1 MFQNQRRQTTQ
12 VGKFERLP
20 NLNDIAFLQE
30 QSRQKVTRTCE
41 IAWQNSSAG
50 TLYRL
55 LCTCKQNSFEP
66 AWELFTGEGRN
77 EVEVWTYQTTDVA
90 LILNLVLSEAT
101 DSMTDAIGH
110 AALLGESN
118 DRNTGMSS
126 SYSTSLLGLQS
137 LQSTGHRIPAFQTL
151 AGKKAPTME
160 GKLED
165 MPIPTLLQSMNMGSM
180 TGKVVVTDDM
190 NQSEL
195 FFDGGDLVHA
205 TCLNFKGDLAITELV
220 TWETGKFFFFK
231 DEKTDQHTVKKRLDG
246 ILMEAVTL
254 LDQSRYLFNSG
265 LKMEHFLAKKYPNMT
280 EAEFEKKI
288 RDAAPHELAPQ
299 KEFYIKLDGNQ
310 TLFDILREK
319 PMPKKDWV
327 PVMFNLIQCDL
338 IELRDTPLR
347 PDKTKLLQATVL
359 DRIAIDNIVRSLKRS
374 DTNILSYPA
383 FQYFLEMEFSRYQ
396 LFGTPFCVVIFD
408 MWMLG
413 QGQQEPQPLPV
424 QALAEA
430 TKRIN
435 NLKRTIDLMAH
446 FETFNYGLLLP
457 NTELASAAILCHR
470 ILEVL
475 NGSPLMMGMDQRRAA
490 VSFGIAG
497 VPEDCRDISL
507 LLSAAK
513 VAKNVAQQS
522 EFPIIMFKDLQ
533 APGT

>member
-1 MFQNQRRQTTQ
+1 MFNNQRRQTTQ
-12 VGKFERLP
+12 VGRFERLP
-20 NLNDIAFLQE
+20 NLNDIAFLQD
-30 QSRQKVTRTCE
+30 QSRGKVGRACE
-41 IAWQNSSAG
+41 LAWQSPKSP
-50 TLYRL
+50 LVYRL
-55 LCTCKQNSFEP
+55 LCTCRQNSFEP
-66 AWELFTGEGRN
+66 SWELLTGEGRN

-90 LILNLVLSEAT
+90 LILNLVLSEST
-101 DSMTDAIGH
+101 DSISDAIDH
-110 AALLGESN
+110 AALLGESA

-137 LQSTGHRIPAFQTL
+137 VHSTGHKLPSFQTL

-165 MPIPTLLQSMNMGSM
+165 MPIPTLLQSMNMGGM
-180 TGKVVVTDDM
+180 TGKVVITDEM

-231 DEKTDQHTVKKRLDG
+231 DEKSDQRTVKKRLDG

-254 LDQSRYLFNSG
+254 LDQSRYLFNTG
-265 LKMEHFLAKKYPNMT
+265 LKMDLYIAKKYPNLS
-280 EAEFEKKI
+280 EAEFEAKI
-288 RDAAPHELAPQ
+288 REAAPHDLAPQ
-299 KEFYIKLDGNQ
+299 KEFYVKLDGNQ

-319 PMPKKDWV
+319 PMPKRDWV
-327 PVMFNLIQCDL
+327 PVMFNLMQCDL
-338 IELRDTPLR
+338 IELRETPLR

-359 DRIAIDNIVRSLKRS
+359 DRVAIDNIFRSLKRS
-374 DTNILSYPA
+374 DTNVISYPA
-383 FQYFLEMEFSRYQ
+383 FQFFLEMEYNRYQ

-408 MWMLG
+408 MWMVG
-413 QGQQEPQPLPV
+413 VGKQEPLPV

-430 TKRIN
+430 SKRIN
-435 NLKRTIDLMAH
+435 NLKRSIDIMAH

-457 NTELASAAILCHR
+457 NTETASAAILCHR

-475 NGSPLMMGMDQRRAA
+475 NGSPLMMGMDQRKAA
-490 VSFGIAG
+490 LSFGIAG

-522 EFPIIMFKDLQ
+522 EFPIVMFKDLQ
-533 APGT
+533 APT

>member
-1 MFQNQRRQTTQ
+1 MFQNQRRQTTEI
-12 VGKFERLP
+12 GRFERLP
-20 NLNDIAFLQE
+20 NLNDISFLQE
-30 QSRQKVTRTCE
+30 QARQKGPRTCE
-41 IAWQNSSAG
+41 IAWHSGKTN
-50 TLYRL
+50 LYRL

-66 AWELFTGEGRN
+66 AWELLTGEGRN
-77 EVEVWTYQTTDVA
+77 EVEIWTYQTTDVA

-101 DSMTDAIGH
+101 DTISDATGQ
-110 AALLGESN
+110 AALLGESGE
-118 DRNTGMSS
+118 RNTGMSA

-137 LQSTGHRIPAFQTL
+137 LHSTGHKIPAFQTMS
-151 AGKKAPTME
+151 GQKAPTME

-180 TGKVVVTDDM
+180 TGKVVITDNL

-231 DEKTDQHTVKKRLDG
+231 DEKTDQRTVKKRLDG

-254 LDQSRYLFNSG
+254 LDQSKYLFNSG
-265 LKMEHFLAKKYPNMT
+265 LKMEHFLAKKHPNMSET
-280 EAEFEKKI
+280 EFEAKI
-288 RDAAPHELAPQ
+288 REAAPHELAPQ

-319 PMPKKDWV
+319 PMPKKEWV

-338 IELRDTPLR
+338 VELRDTPLR

-359 DRIAIDNIVRSLKRS
+359 DRIAIDNILRSLKRP

-383 FQYFLEMEFSRYQ
+383 FQFFLEMEFNRYQ

-408 MWMLG
+408 MWLIN
-413 QGQQEPQPLPV
+413 QATPNSAPQPLPI

-435 NLKRTIDLMAH
+435 GIKRSIDFMAH
-446 FETFNYGLLLP
+446 FETINYCLLLP

-475 NGSPLMMGMDQRRAA
+475 NGSPLMMGTDQRRAA

-497 VPEDCRDISL
+497 IPEDCRDISL

-513 VAKNVAQQS
+513 VAKNVAAHS

-533 APGT
+533 APG